1 MKTSWSRIALYVA
14 IMGMECCWLFAILSV
29 VNGLVLQGRLS
40 VIGLLALY
48 PIAFGINILVAR
60 LKLPKAYLNLI
71 SWVIWAGAM
80 MLLVK
85 LQLYGSLAL
94 WDQSWLRAIPAAL
107 RQAPYDFQPEVLLFI
122 GSIIIWWL
130 SQRLVHLKAD
140 FPRLVIEFQFGI
152 PMLIIAF
159 IFGSY
164 FAGALEHAVFVA
176 VAFFA
181 FALSGL
187 SISHAQQTDSS
198 IWQIYRGRWLGILIA
213 GISLVIVLGVLSGA
227 VVNPDFFELILS
239 AAKWAWGV
247 ALRALIWV
255 ANLLPISGEEPS
267 SDLLGG
273 IDQDV
278 FIKPKTYIFGI
289 SESLRS
295 GLRFALAIFFASLFI
310 YAIWRVSER
319 VLDWLSRRLASM
331 AGVETESLSGAFRS
345 DVTRL
350 VKRILARFLGFMVS
364 FRQGR
369 KTRNLPP
376 EVASIQQLYHQ
387 MVRWAAAK
395 GCPRQPTQTAYEY
408 QAHLVDL
415 LPEFGEEF
423 NLITGQFVSARYG
436 GLVPGKDE
444 LSQLRQSWQRIR
456 HIRRKSPA

>member
-1 MKTSWSRIALYVA
+1 MKASWSRMALYIT
-14 IMGMECCWLFAILSV
+14 IMGMECCWLFAILAL
-29 VNGLVLQGRLS
+29 VNGLILQGRLS
-40 VIGLLALY
+40 IIGLLALY
-48 PIAFGINILVAR
+48 PIAFGINMLVAR

-71 SWVIWAGAM
+71 SWLIWVGAM
-80 MLLVK
+80 LLLVK

-122 GSIIIWWL
+122 GSIIVWWL
-130 SQRLVHLKAD
+130 SQRLVHLKTD

-159 IFGSY
+159 IISSY
-164 FAGALEHAVFVA
+164 FAGALEHAVFIA

-187 SISHAQQTDSS
+187 SISHAQQTDSP

-213 GISLVIVLGVLSGA
+213 GISLVIALGMLSGSA
-227 VVNPDFFELILS
+227 VNPDFFERILNI
-239 AAKWAWGV
+239 AKWAWGV
-247 ALRALIWV
+247 AVRALIWV
-255 ANLLPISGEEPS
+255 ANLLPIPGAEPQPLPGTGEM
-267 SDLLGG
+267 
-273 IDQDV
+273 DV

-310 YAIWRVSER
+310 YALWRISGQ
-319 VLDWLSRRLASM
+319 VLNWLSRRLASM

-345 DVTRL
+345 DVLRL
-350 VKRILARFLGFMVS
+350 AKCILARFLGFMV
-364 FRQGR
+364 FLRRGR

-436 GLVPGKDE
+436 SVVPGRDE
-444 LSQLRQSWQRIR
+444 LLRLKQSWQRIR
-456 HIRRKSPA
+456 QIRRKSLA

>member
-1 MKTSWSRIALYVA
+1 MKTSWSRVALYIT

-29 VNGLVLQGRLS
+29 ANGLILQGRLS
-40 VIGLLALY
+40 IIGLLALY
-48 PIAFGINILVAR
+48 PVAFGINMMMAR
-60 LKLPKAYLNLI
+60 LNLPKAYLNLI
-71 SWVIWAGAM
+71 SWVIWAGAA

-94 WDQSWLRAIPAAL
+94 WDQSWLRAITAAL
-107 RQAPYDFQPEVLLFI
+107 RQAPYDFQPEILLFV
-122 GSIIIWWL
+122 GSIIIWRL
-130 SQRLVHLKAD
+130 SQRLVHLKTD

-152 PMLIIAF
+152 PILIAVF
-159 IFGSY
+159 IISSY
-164 FAGALEHAVFVA
+164 FAGTLEHAVFTA

-198 IWQIYRGRWLGILIA
+198 VWQIYRGRWLGILIA
-213 GISLVIVLGVLSGA
+213 GISLVILLGVLSSSA
-227 VVNPDFFELILS
+227 VNPDFFERILS

-247 ALRALIWV
+247 AARALIWV
-255 ANLLPISGEEPS
+255 ANLLPIPGEEPS

-278 FIKPKTYIFGI
+278 FIKPKTYIFGM
-289 SESLRS
+289 SGSVRS
-295 GLRFALAIFFASLFI
+295 VIRVTLAVLYGSLFI
-310 YAIWRVSER
+310 FALWRVSGR
-319 VLDWLSRRLASM
+319 VLNWLSRQLASM

-345 DVTRL
+345 DVLRL
-350 VKRILARFLGFMVS
+350 AKCILARFLGFMVS
-364 FRQGR
+364 FRRGR

-387 MVRWAAAK
+387 MVRWATAK

-408 QAHLVDL
+408 QARLVDL

-423 NLITGQFVSARYG
+423 SLITGQFVSARYG

-444 LSQLRQSWQRIR
+444 LSRLRQSWRKIR
-456 HIRRKSPA
+456 QGSIH

>member
-1 MKTSWSRIALYVA
+1 MKASWSRMALYIT
-14 IMGMECCWLFAILSV
+14 IMGMECCWLFAILSL

-40 VIGLLALY
+40 IIGLLALY
-48 PIAFGINILVAR
+48 PIAFGINMLVAR

-71 SWVIWAGAM
+71 SWLIWVGAM
-80 MLLVK
+80 LLLVK
-85 LQLYGSLAL
+85 LQIYGSLAL

-122 GSIIIWWL
+122 GSIIVWWL
-130 SQRLVHLKAD
+130 SQRLVHLKTD

-159 IFGSY
+159 IISSY
-164 FAGALEHAVFVA
+164 FAGVLEHAVFIA

-187 SISHAQQTDSS
+187 SISHAQQTDSP

-213 GISLVIVLGVLSGA
+213 GISLVIALGMLSGSA
-227 VVNPDFFELILS
+227 VNPDFFERILNI
-239 AAKWAWGV
+239 AKWAWGV
-247 ALRALIWV
+247 AVRALIWV
-255 ANLLPISGEEPS
+255 ANLLPTLGAEPS

-295 GLRFALAIFFASLFI
+295 GLRFALAIFFAFWFI
-310 YAIWRVSER
+310 FALWRISGQ
-319 VLDWLSRRLASM
+319 VLNWLSRRLASM

-345 DVTRL
+345 DVLRL
-350 VKRILARFLGFMVS
+350 AKCILARFLGFMV
-364 FRQGR
+364 FLRRGR

-436 GLVPGKDE
+436 SVVPGRDE
-444 LSQLRQSWQRIR
+444 LSRLRQSWRKIR
-456 HIRRKSPA
+456 QIRRKSLA